1 MKDFTGN
8 FVRKTDMSGFD
19 DRQKGMEAKHVHEEQ
34 MKFKASVK
42 RNKLLGLWAADQMG
56 MAGEDAEQFAK
67 DVIKSDFEEAGDD
80 DVLRMV
86 QAAMAKHGV
95 EISSSELRAE
105 MDRLMAKA
113 MEELS

>member
-1 MKDFTGN
+1 
-8 FVRKTDMSGFD
+8 MSGFD

>member
-1 MKDFTGN
+1 
-8 FVRKTDMSGFD
+8 
-19 DRQKGMEAKHVHEEQ
+19 
-34 MKFKASVK
+34 
-42 RNKLLGLWAADQMG
+42 MG
-56 MAGEDAEQFAK
+56 MTDEDAEQFAK

-86 QAAMAKHGV
+86 EAALTKHGI